1 MAEIT
6 DDQLKADNKF
16 IRDAN
21 SFLFK
26 RTGKQYSNA
35 EEVFDAWAEHM
46 RFHDTNEVTAVRDF
60 NYAQDADEEDKKEFA
75 KLLTVWDQKQG
86 SDFTD
91 AVGDY
96 IQAGITA
103 PSTWLSIITGGAGKV
118 AGLAGKKAAQVGLR
132 TILNESLKSAAKGAG
147 VEGTIGLATG
157 AAQEGTRVETGAQ
170 EEFTGGRT
178 LVSGIAQGLGGAL
191 PAGIAGGYQTAMASK
206 AVAKEQAGEAI
217 SSVRVEEAKKAVEK
231 TLGKVKDKTKI
242 TKAEDEILSADI
254 KDARAALEKINAPR
268 KNPLPKEEVEE
279 GLKLLRKLSATE
291 QTIVELPKDTL
302 RSITAAAIELG
313 EKLGVKKDQRITS
326 AVRTA
331 IAEQRL
337 QSKEVDD
344 ILAKYNISYDEFS
357 LMHQA
362 EISEAG
368 RKLNEMAQIARKTKG
383 KDDVKKLKSQE
394 QLVKNLATNITDYL
408 NQTGVSAI
416 TPSQLR
422 EITKRADDNGKI
434 LGFFKGADRLRL
446 SMMTS
451 QLATTARNFAGGGY
465 RVAADAIDTTFENI
479 YRSGQLGLSKVGLA
493 SEPVK
498 TGIDNPFAVLNN
510 LTWNQAEAKVVRGMF
525 EDAMP
530 QEAAKFY
537 GTFMES
543 AIASASMGGQSKV
556 TKLGAWFNT
565 LNRVSDNTF
574 KQAIFSG
581 KLDQVV
587 RREMP
592 KYVDGKRVDRSLMDV
607 IADGDFKKID
617 KSAFK
622 EAIEESLDMVYQK
635 TPSGNTAV
643 AKLGRGI
650 ISAHREA
657 PFVIS
662 TFLPFPRFVINQLDF
677 VSDHTPLVGLIGTK
691 LKGDKIL
698 DPRTLAKQTSG
709 ATMLAVA
716 YSFRSVQDPNET
728 EWFEATDEKGN
739 TIDLRPFAGPMNAF
753 LLAADMMFRF
763 RNDMEVK
770 KPSGVGKDLFQAL
783 GGPSMRAGT
792 GLYTLDKLYTDLADS
807 KTQRVS
813 AKILGDLVNT
823 YTLPAAVIRDVVSIV
838 DEDGRNVPIT
848 DYDNA
853 LDVFVANATKSLPNM
868 KFVNPDLDLSISER
882 VGSEEVQVGAER
894 PDIFAG
900 QPLKSVDPFE
910 RQLFGL
916 GKRAAKNDFQK
927 TLTQL
932 QMSPYELYRPG
943 DYPYENRLLQEA
955 GSKVL
960 ARKMNSYVNSKQFK
974 QAEPKMQKEF
984 LKEKFG
990 AELTKLRDQVRERI
1004 QTEERGKAEA
1014 GESTRVDRMDFEQL
1028 GADTKA
1034 NLIEQYEKQYGEWDD
1049 NYARALQLLP
1059 KVKQRVKR
1067 QGMAVGG
1074 DVTEKEDETS
1084 LLETAGEIA
1093 LGFVPVVG
1101 DVIDA
1106 KDFYNA
1112 VKDEDYIGAAISA
1125 VGFVPI
1131 VGNAMK
1137 SGLKAT
1143 RELYESADPLIKNR
1157 AMKEFVDQE
1166 GRTPD
1171 LDDAEDIAVITE
1183 KAAKQEKVV
1192 AGINAKDKGRDTP
1205 LFHGSRAGTAP
1216 DPEGMKKHKEIGA
1229 EALSTSRDPL
1239 YSLDTFAKM
1248 DEDKM
1253 YVVRPKTGSTVD
1265 MNPREYDTARG
1276 RARETSED
1284 VDIPSGSIESKLPAQ
1299 LPKSMYT
1306 EAETIIQ
1313 DLGDVEVSKLADN
1326 PKLLEKVRRG
1336 AEALAD
1342 YKKSMFGSDDVDDL
1356 VNVDYNIEI
1365 PEGVARKLDIDDP
1378 VVSGLS
1384 GLGDLILEVGGDRT
1398 LANLYYDKFS
1408 KAMKKAQGLGAYT
1421 SGAGARGTYDRILND
1436 MARVGSE
1443 NASDVVDDFEYL
1455 EETLET
1461 VIENLVDGAGNLTQR
1476 GEKLSEFQE
1485 ALLDIKRAQDFATA
1499 QESAAFYKEVK
1510 DRIMDVTNKMNRGGL
1525 MSRRT

>member
-6 DDQLKADNKF
+6 DDQLKADKNF

-26 RTGKQYSNA
+26 RTGKQYGTA

-60 NYAQDADEEDKKEFA
+60 NYAQDADEEDKQEFA

-118 AGLAGKKAAQVGLR
+118 AGLAGKQAAQVGLR
-132 TILNESLKSAAKGAG
+132 TILNESLKSAAKGAV
-147 VEGTIGLATG
+147 VEGAIGLGTG
-157 AAQEGTRVETGAQ
+157 AAQEATRVETGAQ
-170 EEFTGGRT
+170 EEFTGERT
-178 LVSGIAQGLGGAL
+178 LISGLAQGIGGAL
-191 PAGIAGGYQTAMASK
+191 PAGIAGGYQTAMAKK
-206 AVAKEQAGEAI
+206 AVAKEQAGREI
-217 SSVRVEEAKKAVEK
+217 SSARAEDAKKAVEK
-231 TLGKVKDKTKI
+231 TLAKSKAKVK
-242 TKAEDEILSADI
+242 KAEEEILSDDI
-254 KDARAALEKINAPR
+254 KNARASLEKLNTPR
-268 KNPLPKEEVEE
+268 KKPLPKEEVEE
-279 GLKLLRKLSATE
+279 GLKLLRKLSGTE
-291 QTIVELPKDTL
+291 QAIVELPRDTL

-313 EKLGVKKDQRITS
+313 EKLKVKKDQRITS
-326 AVRTA
+326 AIRTA
-331 IAEQRL
+331 ISEGQI
-337 QSKEVDD
+337 STKEVDD

-362 EISEAG
+362 EMSEAG
-368 RKLNEMAQIARKTKG
+368 RKLAEMSAVARKTKS
-383 KDDVKKLKSQE
+383 KDAIEKVEAQEKIVKR
-394 QLVKNLATNITDYL
+394 LATNITDYL
-408 NQTGVSAI
+408 NETGVSGI

-422 EITKRADDNGKI
+422 EITRRADDDGKI

-479 YRSGQLGLSKVGLA
+479 YRTGQLGLSKVGLA

-525 EDAMP
+525 EEAMP

-537 GTFMES
+537 GTFMET
-543 AIASASMGGQSKV
+543 AIASSKMGGQSKV

-565 LNRVSDNTF
+565 LNRVSDNTY
-574 KQAIFSG
+574 KQAIFAG
-581 KLDQVV
+581 KLDQAV
-587 RREMP
+587 RRDMP
-592 KYVDGKRVDRSLMDV
+592 KYVNGKRVDRSLMDV

-617 KSAFK
+617 KNTFK

-677 VSDHTPLVGLIGTK
+677 VSDHTPLIGLIGTK
-691 LKGDKIL
+691 LKGEKIM
-698 DPRTLAKQTSG
+698 DPKTLAKQTSG

-716 YSFRSVQDPNET
+716 YAFRSVQDPNET

-753 LLAADMMFRF
+753 LLAADMMWRY
-763 RNDMEVK
+763 RNDKELK
-770 KPSGVGKDLFQAL
+770 KPTGILKDGFQAL

-792 GLYTLDKLYTDLADS
+792 GLYTLDKLFTDLGDT
-807 KTQRVS
+807 KVQRVS
-813 AKILGDLVNT
+813 AKVLGDLVNT
-823 YTLPAAVIRDVVSIV
+823 YTLPASVIRDVVSIV
-838 DEDGRNVPIT
+838 DEEGRNVPIT

-868 KFVNPDLDLSISER
+868 KFVNPDLELSISER
-882 VGSEEVQVGAER
+882 VGSEEIQVGAER

-916 GKRAAKNDFQK
+916 GKRAPKNDFQK
-927 TLTQL
+927 TLTRL
-932 QMSPYELYRPG
+932 QMSTYDLYKPG

-955 GSKVL
+955 GGRVL
-960 ARKMNSYVNSKQFK
+960 ARKMNSYVNSEAFQ
-974 QAEPKMQKEF
+974 QAEPKMQKQF
-984 LKEKFG
+984 LKERFG
-990 AELTKLRDQVRERI
+990 SELTKLREQVRERI
-1004 QTEERGKAEA
+1004 QTEERGKAQA

-1028 GADTKA
+1028 DSDTKA

-1059 KVKQRVKR
+1059 KVKARVKR

-1074 DVTEKEDETS
+1074 SVEDEEETS

-1101 DVIDA
+1101 DIIDA
-1106 KDFYNA
+1106 KDFYSA

-1131 VGNAMK
+1131 VGN
-1137 SGLKAT
+1137 GLKKGLQAT
-1143 RELYESADPLIKNR
+1143 RELYEAADPLIKNR

-1166 GRTPD
+1166 GRVPD
-1171 LDDAEDIAVITE
+1171 LEDAEDIAIITE
-1183 KAAKQEKVV
+1183 KAAQQEKVV
-1192 AGINAKDKGRDTP
+1192 AGINAKDKGRDMP
-1205 LFHGSRAGTAP
+1205 LFHGSRAGTSL
-1216 DPEGMKKHKEIGA
+1216 DPEKMLKHKELGA

-1265 MNPREYDTARG
+1265 MTPREYDIARG
-1276 RARETSED
+1276 RARETSEG

-1342 YKKSMFGSDDVDDL
+1342 YKKSMFGSDDIDDL
-1356 VNVDYNIEI
+1356 TNVDYNIEI
-1365 PEGVARKLDIDDP
+1365 PEGVARKLDIDDT
-1378 VVSGLS
+1378 VVSGLD
-1384 GLGDLILEVGGDRT
+1384 GLGDLILQVGGDRT

-1443 NASDVVDDFEYL
+1443 DANDVVDDFEYL
-1455 EETLET
+1455 EETLDT
-1461 VIENLVDGAGNLTQR
+1461 VIEHLVDDAGNLTQR
-1476 GEKLSEFQE
+1476 GEKLAEFQE
-1485 ALLDIKRAQDFATA
+1485 ALFDIKRAQDYATA
-1499 QESAAFYKEVK
+1499 QDSAANYKEVK
-1510 DRIMDVTNKMNRGGL
+1510 DRIMDITNKMNRGGL
-1525 MSRRT
+1525 ASRK

>member
-6 DDQLKADNKF
+6 DDQLKADKNF

-26 RTGKQYSNA
+26 RTGKQYSDA

-46 RFHDTNEVTAVRDF
+46 RFHDTNEVTAIRDF
-60 NYAQDADEEDKKEFA
+60 NYAQDADEEDKQEFA

-118 AGLAGKKAAQVGLR
+118 AGLAGKQAAQVGLR
-132 TILNESLKSAAKGAG
+132 TILNESLKSAAKGAA
-147 VEGTIGLATG
+147 VEGTIGLGTG

-170 EEFTGGRT
+170 EEFTGERT
-178 LVSGIAQGLGGAL
+178 LISGLAQGIGGAL
-191 PAGIAGGYQTAMASK
+191 PAGIVGGYQTAMAGK
-206 AVAKEQAGEAI
+206 AVAKEQAGKEI
-217 SSVRVEEAKKAVEK
+217 SGVRVEEAKKAVEK

-242 TKAEDEILSADI
+242 KKAEDEILSDDI
-254 KDARAALEKINAPR
+254 KDARAALEKLNTPR

-279 GLKLLRKLSATE
+279 GLKLMRKLSATE
-291 QTIVELPKDTL
+291 QAIVELPKDTL

-313 EKLGVKKDQRITS
+313 EKLQVKKDQRITS
-326 AVRTA
+326 AIRTA
-331 IAEQRL
+331 IAEGRI
-337 QSKEVDD
+337 QSKEMDD

-362 EISEAG
+362 EMSEAG
-368 RKLNEMAQIARKTKG
+368 RKLAEMSAVARKSKS
-383 KDDVKKLKSQE
+383 KDDIAKVEAQEAIVKR
-394 QLVKNLATNITDYL
+394 LATNITDYL
-408 NQTGVSAI
+408 NETGVSAI

-422 EITKRADDNGKI
+422 EVTRRANDDGKI

-479 YRSGQLGLSKVGLA
+479 YRTGQLGLSKVGLA

-498 TGIDNPFAVLNN
+498 TGLDNPFAVLNN

-543 AIASASMGGQSKV
+543 AIASAKMGGQSKV

-574 KQAIFSG
+574 KQAIFAG

-617 KSAFK
+617 KDAFK

-643 AKLGRGI
+643 AKFGRGI

-691 LKGDKIL
+691 LKGDKIM

-716 YSFRSVQDPNET
+716 YAFRSVQDPNET

-792 GLYTLDKLYTDLADS
+792 GLYTLDKLFTDLGDT
-807 KTQRVS
+807 KVQRVG
-813 AKILGDLVNT
+813 AKVLGDLVNT
-823 YTLPAAVIRDVVSIV
+823 YALPASVIRDVVSIV

-868 KFVNPDLDLSISER
+868 KFVNPDLELSISER

-916 GKRAAKNDFQK
+916 GKRAPKNDFQK
-927 TLTQL
+927 TLTRL
-932 QMSPYELYRPG
+932 QMSTYELYRPG

-955 GSKVL
+955 GGRVL
-960 ARKMNSYVNSKQFK
+960 ARKMNSYVNSEAFTK
-974 QAEPKMQKEF
+974 AEPKMQKQF
-984 LKEKFG
+984 LKERFG
-990 AELTKLRDQVRERI
+990 AELSKLRENVRQRI
-1004 QTEERGKAEA
+1004 ETEERGKAEA
-1014 GESTRVDRMDFEQL
+1014 GQSTRVDRMDFEQL
-1028 GADTKA
+1028 DSDTKA

-1074 DVTEKEDETS
+1074 SVEDDQENPFAMSDGDTVINEDNQKI
-1084 LLETAGEIA
+1084 LETAGEIA
-1093 LGFVPVVG
+1093 LGFLPVVG

-1112 VKDEDYIGAAISA
+1112 INDEDYIGAAISA
-1125 VGFVPI
+1125 VGFVPV

-1143 RELYESADPLIKNR
+1143 RELYEAADPLIKNR

-1166 GRTPD
+1166 GRIPD
-1171 LDDAEDIAVITE
+1171 LENAEDIAIITE
-1183 KAAKQEKVV
+1183 KAAQQEKVV

-1205 LFHGSRAGTAP
+1205 LFHGSMDGGIDRTK
-1216 DPEGMKKHKEIGA
+1216 EGYHEELAISPS
-1229 EALSTSRDPL
+1229 LSTSRDPL
-1239 YSLDTFAKM
+1239 YSADVFAGK
-1248 DEDKM
+1248 DLGNVE
-1253 YVVRPKTGSTVD
+1253 VVRPSGGKAGTAD
-1265 MNPREYDTARG
+1265 MTAAEYDRLMRIKRG
-1276 RARETSED
+1276 ED
-1284 VDIPSGSIESKLPAQ
+1284 TDIPSGVLESNMPTQ
-1299 LPKSMYT
+1299 LPKSMHT
-1306 EAETIIQ
+1306 EAETIIR
-1313 DLGDVEVSKLADN
+1313 DLGEDVEISKLKDN
-1326 PKLLEKVRRG
+1326 PELYARVQKGMKELEETR
-1336 AEALAD
+1336 EL
-1342 YKKSMFGSDDVDDL
+1342 
-1356 VNVDYNIEI
+1356 
-1365 PEGVARKLDIDDP
+1365 IDD
-1378 VVSGLS
+1378 GLYAS
-1384 GLGDLILEVGGDRT
+1384 LGKYDEVTGEMLPLTRADAMEAYKTLSTGL
-1398 LANLYYDKFS
+1398 
-1408 KAMKKAQGLGAYT
+1408 KKAQGLGAYT
-1421 SGAGARGTYDRILND
+1421 SGAGARGMYDRLITKFVSEPAFNEQDSLESLYNLREIL
-1436 MARVGSE
+1436 
-1443 NASDVVDDFEYL
+1443 VDDS
-1455 EETLET
+1455 
-1461 VIENLVDGAGNLTQR
+1461 GNLLQK
-1476 GEKLSEFQE
+1476 GEKVDELIELIEDYRSSGPVLDAVEAGDVYTEFKK
-1485 ALLDIKRAQDFATA
+1485 AFMDI
-1499 QESAAFYKEVK
+1499 
-1510 DRIMDVTNKMNRGGL
+1510 TNKMNRGGL
-1525 MSRRT
+1525 ASRR